1 MLLHNSDKFLDKI
14 LYISAWQV
22 GQLVSVVLLQDDPQ
36 QKLNILLTLKWR
48 RGKDMPIKM
57 GSSVQS
63 VVIGDLV
70 YVGGGEAD
78 IDHDMCSYSDEAQ
91 PPAR

>member
-1 MLLHNSDKFLDKI
+1 MFLHNSHKFLAKI
-14 LYISAWQV
+14 LYIAAWQL
-22 GQLVSVVLLQDDPQ
+22 GQLVSMVLLQDDPQ
-36 QKLNILLTLKWR
+36 QKLNIPLTLKWR
-48 RGKDMPIKM
+48 RGRDMPIKM

-78 IDHDMCSYSDEAQ
+78 IDLDMSLYSDEA
-91 PPAR
+91 